1 LSNTYTKYGFY
12 FSTGGASLVTLFK
25 IRVYF
30 IFLFVFYLF
39 IFAFFILNTGIF
51 FPCFFDSG
59 KFFYQNNSLTLS
71 CLIVFLVFIYCFIN
85 VSYSHIEMNCS

>member
-1 LSNTYTKYGFY
+1 MFFIFLR
-12 FSTGGASLVTLFK
+12 GGVSLVTLLK

-71 CLIVFLVFIYCFIN
+71 CLVGISSIYLLF
-85 VSYSHIEMNCS
+85 Y

>member
-1 LSNTYTKYGFY
+1 MVNILTPI
-12 FSTGGASLVTLFK
+12 K

-51 FPCFFDSG
+51 FPCFFDPG
-59 KFFYQNNSLTLS
+59 KFFYQNNSLILS
-71 CLIVFLVFIYCFIN
+71 CLV
-85 VSYSHIEMNCS
+85 HIFGIFFSNM

>member
-1 LSNTYTKYGFY
+1 MVFIFLR
-12 FSTGGASLVTLFK
+12 GGASLVTLFK

-71 CLIVFLVFIYCFIN
+71 CLMGISSIYLLF
-85 VSYSHIEMNCS
+85 Y